1 MKTTLISLILLTV
14 FSINTFAQDLQYTV
28 LRGHTHSVRSVA
40 FSPDG
45 SMLAS
50 GSWDKTIRLWDAETG
65 TLLRTLE
72 GHRYSVNSV
81 VFSPDGSML
90 ASGSFDDTI
99 RLWDAETGAHL
110 RTLEGHTDSVNYVS
124 LSVAFSPDGSML
136 ASGSC
141 GRGHHPLVGCG
152 DGCAPSDA

>member
-28 LRGHTHSVRSVA
+28 LEGHTNDVLSVV

-45 SMLAS
+45 SLLAS
-50 GSWDKTIRLWDAETG
+50 GSWDKTIRMWDAETGALLRTLEGHTEAVLSVAFSPDSSLLASGSWDKTIRMWDAETG

-81 VFSPDGSML
+81 
-90 ASGSFDDTI
+90 
-99 RLWDAETGAHL
+99 
-110 RTLEGHTDSVNYVS
+110 
-124 LSVAFSPDGSML
+124 AFSPDGSML
-136 ASGSC
+136 ATSGS
-141 GRGHHPLVGCG
+141 RDDTIRMWDCG
-152 DGCAPSDA
+152 DRCAPSDA